1 MKVTGGGRR
10 TRGKRDEDVLEEEQ
24 IHTGIND
31 WFVKGGAG
39 RNLPRRRAPTQ
50 SEQSKLHQTGSSSVD
65 VGIVISTEIREVG
78 TIDKLQ

>member
-10 TRGKRDEDVLEEEQ
+10 MRGKRDGDVPEEEQ

-31 WFVKGGAG
+31 WFVKEGDG

-50 SEQSKLHQTGSSSVD
+50 SEQSKLHQTGSSTVD
-65 VGIVISTEIREVG
+65 VGIVIGTEIRGVG
-78 TIDKLQ
+78 TIDKLE